1 MEEKFFVAASVLY
14 GFGFLSLL
22 WKGVQNECAL
32 PNYFHSF
39 SAAELNN
46 IESENDVFA
55 PEFLYKESDYGDTND
70 EDI

>member
-1 MEEKFFVAASVLY
+1 MAACNLY
-14 GFGFLSLL
+14 GCGFLFLL
-22 WKGVQNECAL
+22 RKGAQNECAL
-32 PNYFHSF
+32 LKYFYSF